1 MSKAIRIHKTGGPEV
16 MVLEDVTLPPP
27 AAGEVT
33 VRHHAIG
40 INYIDIYFRT
50 GMYPAA
56 AMPFTPGNEGAG
68 EVVAVGAGVEG
79 FKIGDRV
86 AYVSP
91 PGSYCEERNINA
103 SILVKLPAAIS
114 YETGAAMMLKGLTAQ
129 YLLRQT
135 FPVKAGDTI
144 LVHAAAGGV
153 GLLLCQ
159 WGRALGATVIGTVGS
174 KDKAKLAEEAGAHH
188 IIFYREEDFAARVTE
203 LTKGHKCDVV
213 YDGVGK
219 DTFMG
224 SLDSLRP
231 LGYFV
236 SYGSAS
242 GPIAAFDLGILSRKG
257 SLFVTRPTLFTYTA
271 ERARLEAMSAEL
283 FEMVGSGKLDIPIH
297 NRWKLAD
304 AVAAHTALEGRTTTG
319 VGIMLP

>member
-16 MVLEDVTLPPP
+16 MMLEDVTLPPL
-27 AAGEVT
+27 AANEVT

-103 SILVKLPAAIS
+103 SILVKLPTAIS

-203 LTKGHKCDVV
+203 ITKGRKCDVV